1 MFKYVSVKFDLT
13 SCELSNGNSDSSKVA
28 GLLWR
33 LNEMPVQRQSSSLAH
48 TKCSMTLANNTGIL
62 WNSDD
67 SSTRNLKL
75 S

>member
-48 TKCSMTLANNTGIL
+48 TKCSMTLAIGNKVYYGIL
-62 WNSDD
+62 VVPP
-67 SSTRNLKL
+67 LEI
-75 S
+75 